1 MKLDE
6 NEIKR
11 RLGEIEGWSYEN
23 NKLKKTFKFKNFY
36 ESVEFVRKIQ
46 PIADEMDHHPDL
58 CVYYNRVVLELST
71 HSEGG
76 VTEKDFELAKKIN
89 KIQ

>member
-89 KIQ
+89 KIH